1 MMADDPE
8 DEERTVFQPGS
19 AGKPSPM
26 PGAPPPQAPPAQAS
40 PPPPTSGGQGYT
52 PPEPQQLN
60 PQTQPQGQRAARPPA
75 GDASAP
81 AAGKIS
87 FATAQPELYGPEPV
101 VAAAGRLIHLATQIR
116 SMPVGPDIKGL
127 RRLVVDELEAFKK
140 RVRELGL
147 EARSTQLGHYMLC
160 AFVDDAVLATPWG
173 SESPWAQQS
182 LLAAY
187 HNDTYGGDRMF
198 QFAEKMTQDP
208 NREPRL
214 MELLYLCLSLGFE
227 GRAGVDAGGESM
239 VSRHRTSMSGTIRNQ
254 REAQPADISPQWRG
268 LKVAGGKFAPK
279 IPLWAIAAGLGL
291 LALLIFAALL
301 MRLSSSADTALEGL
315 DRAVGNS
322 VIVPPPPAPQSQTPT
337 FDQMQAILQPDI
349 EADRLTLTRE
359 GGEIVVRLN
368 NRGLF
373 GAGQANPA
381 GGWSET
387 FGRIAQA
394 ANLTSGPIEIEGHTD
409 NSQPGAS
416 LAFPSN
422 QALSEA
428 RAEAVSSAIRGAGL
442 TQGERVTTRGFAATR
457 PIASNDSA
465 AGRSENRRVE
475 LRVANDIAW
484 R

>member
-1 MMADDPE
+1 MMADEPE
-8 DEERTVFQPGS
+8 EEERTVFQPGS
-19 AGKPSPM
+19 GGQGRPGDL
-26 PGAPPPQAPPAQAS
+26 PGAT
-40 PPPPTSGGQGYT
+40 PPPPPAAPQPPAGEQGYR

-60 PQTQPQGQRAARPPA
+60 PQGQRPARSQG

-87 FATAQPELYGPEPV
+87 FANASPELYGPEPV

-140 RVRELGL
+140 RARDLGL
-147 EARSTQLGHYMLC
+147 EARSVQLAHYMLC

-198 QFAEKMTQDP
+198 QFAEKMVQDP

-227 GRAGVDAGGESM
+227 GRAGVDARGESL
-239 VSRHRTSMSGTIRNQ
+239 VSRHRTSMSGTIQ
-254 REAQPADISPQWRG
+254 RQRPPQPGDLSPQWRG
-268 LKVAGGKFAPK
+268 LKAEAGKFAPR
-279 IPLWAIAAGLGL
+279 IPLWAIAAGLGA

-301 MRLSSSADTALEGL
+301 LRLSSSADTALEGL

-337 FDQMQAILQPDI
+337 FDQMESILKPDI
-349 EADRLTLTRE
+349 DAERLTLTRE

-368 NRGLF
+368 NQGLF

-381 GGWSET
+381 GGWSDT
-387 FGRIAQA
+387 FGRIAEA
-394 ANLTSGPIEIEGHTD
+394 ANLTSGPIAIEGHTD

-416 LAFPSN
+416 IAFPSN

-428 RAEAVSSAIRGAGL
+428 RADAVASAIRSGGL
-442 TQGERVTTRGFAATR
+442 AQGDRISTRGFAATK
-457 PIASNDSA
+457 PIASNDTA
-465 AGRSENRRVE
+465 DGRSANRRVE

>member
-1 MMADDPE
+1 MMADEPE
-8 DEERTVFQPGS
+8 EERTVFQPGG
-19 AGKPSPM
+19 AGRPGGM
-26 PGAPPPQAPPAQAS
+26 PGAVPPPPPIAPPPPPAPPPPQ
-40 PPPPTSGGQGYT
+40 GQGYR

-60 PQTQPQGQRAARPPA
+60 PQAQRPA
-75 GDASAP
+75 SGASSAP
-81 AAGKIS
+81 APGVIS
-87 FATAQPELYGPEPV
+87 FATATPELYGPEPV

-116 SMPVGPDIKGL
+116 TMPVGPDIKSL

-140 RVRELGL
+140 RARDLGL
-147 EARSTQLGHYMLC
+147 EARSVQLAHYMLC
-160 AFVDDAVLATPWG
+160 AFMDDAVLATPWG

-198 QFAEKMTQDP
+198 NFAEKMVQDP
-208 NREPRL
+208 AREPRL

-227 GRAGVDAGGESM
+227 GRAGVDARGESL
-239 VSRHRTSMSGTIRNQ
+239 VSRHRASMSTAIQRQ
-254 REAQPADISPQWRG
+254 REAQPGDLSPQWRG
-268 LKVAGGKFAPK
+268 QKVAAGKFAPRV
-279 IPLWAIAAGLGL
+279 PLWAIAAGLGA

-301 MRLSSSADTALEGL
+301 LRLSSSADTALEGL

-337 FDQMQAILQPDI
+337 FDEMQAILQPDI
-349 EADRLTLTRE
+349 EAQRLTLTRE

-368 NRGLF
+368 NQGLF

-381 GGWSET
+381 GGWTDT
-387 FGRIAQA
+387 FGRIAEA
-394 ANLTSGPIEIEGHTD
+394 ANLTSGPIAIEGHTD

-416 LAFPSN
+416 IAFPSN

-428 RAEAVSSAIRGAGL
+428 RADAVASAIRSAGL
-442 TQGERVTTRGFAATR
+442 TQGDRISTRGFAATK
-457 PIASNDSA
+457 PIASNDTVE
-465 AGRSENRRVE
+465 GRSANRRVE